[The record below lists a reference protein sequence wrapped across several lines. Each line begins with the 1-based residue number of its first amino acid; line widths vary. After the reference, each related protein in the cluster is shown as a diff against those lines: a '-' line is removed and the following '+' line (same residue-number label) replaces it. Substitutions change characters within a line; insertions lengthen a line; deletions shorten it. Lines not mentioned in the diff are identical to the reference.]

1 MARELPI
8 TVRGIAGTQ
17 YTMRVTQ
24 RPAALNAAI
33 ASSGGYYNFSTDAFQ
48 DASVVSGTL
57 TLDSTGANTT
67 FIKLPAVTA
76 NTWYDIVLAGVSSAT
91 IAAGA
96 PDALAEAI
104 IKQYG
109 VNTLTLKPFTHNS
122 GNYNLPSALEIKR
135 PIPTSKGDEDMI
147 TIGKTIFAKVGNGGV
162 SSTEVTLEKRN
173 PDIVSG
179 MYIIG
184 LGAGSHKL
192 TVTKV
197 QDKTITMSSAQAV
210 TDGTELRF
218 EKDTPSIVPFEFVIK
233 SGSGKTLTWA
243 GQGKTQPTKAAVD
256 GLEQVTVLIDGA
268 TSSSTTVTLD
278 STAGI
283 TAGMIVTAGEDGTNL
298 TEDTTVTVVSVDS
311 TTAITISQSS
321 SLVNDKKLLFSNGTK
336 PSDIGV
342 SNVEVLDIQANEPSS
357 NAATRKSTFVAQN
370 VEGGDVVVEGL
381 LKVRQLNGSH
391 EVTIQLD
398 DFINVS

>member
-1 MARELPI
+1 
-8 TVRGIAGTQ
+8 
-17 YTMRVTQ
+17 
-24 RPAALNAAI
+24 
-33 ASSGGYYNFSTDAFQ
+33 
-48 DASVVSGTL
+48 
-57 TLDSTGANTT
+57 
-67 FIKLPAVTA
+67 
-76 NTWYDIVLAGVSSAT
+76 
-91 IAAGA
+91 
-96 PDALAEAI
+96 
-104 IKQYG
+104 
-109 VNTLTLKPFTHNS
+109 
-122 GNYNLPSALEIKR
+122 
-135 PIPTSKGDEDMI
+135 
-147 TIGKTIFAKVGNGGV
+147 
-162 SSTEVTLEKRN
+162 
-173 PDIVSG
+173 G

-243 GQGKTQPTKAAVD
+243 SQGKTQPTKATVD

-298 TEDTTVTVVSVDS
+298 TEDVTVTVVSVDS
-311 TTAITISQSS
+311 TTAITISESS
-321 SLVNDKKLLFSNGTK
+321 SLVNDKKLLFSNGTSA
-336 PSDIGV
+336 SDIGV

-357 NAATRKSTFVAQN
+357 NAVTRKSTFVAQN